1 MHDARV
7 WFGRRQSRWVA
18 RPSDKTVSWWALW
31 RLVHHQVNRLD
42 RPVGVHWLA
51 HVLINSTPILVKYRI
66 SSDGTLV
73 FACCAP
79 TGRCCNCKR
88 VLYSLLII
96 SVGSRRRGN
105 TREEPRRSP
114 HVWLVFITSSRST
127 WVGTAACM
135 FCFLNVQ
142 ENTILSTFWIL
153 FLIRGISFTIQS
165 VLEAGGHSIRKFW
178 AFGDSIRKLC
188 FLNDLPGS
196 LAPFFYFRY

>member
-88 VLYSLLII
+88 VLYSLLILC
-96 SVGSRRRGN
+96 VGSRRRGN

-114 HVWLVFITSSRST
+114 HVWLVFITSSRSGLHD
-127 WVGTAACM
+127 WVPLTPVPVRPFWRREHWCPSLVC
-135 FCFLNVQ
+135 FCFFNVQ
-142 ENTILSTFWIL
+142 E
-153 FLIRGISFTIQS
+153 IQFFPRS
-165 VLEAGGHSIRKFW
+165 E
-178 AFGDSIRKLC
+178 
-188 FLNDLPGS
+188 
-196 LAPFFYFRY
+196 FYF